1 MDSVCAGGLVIL
13 FFCKNKTGYAVVLCD
28 CSSGVFSSDGGV
40 RDVLFFFFKQNTAY
54 EFGTGVWSSDVCSSD
69 LIEGSSVG
77 ELTGE
82 NHGANKK
89 TSKVFDMTVTED
101 QLLIVTQS
109 ANSSIEYYQLHY

>member
-1 MDSVCAGGLVIL
+1 MEFKHGGY
-13 FFCKNKTGYAVVLCD
+13 NN
-28 CSSGVFSSDGGV
+28 SMRPVF
-40 RDVLFFFFKQNTAY
+40 LY
-54 EFGTGVWSSDVCSSD
+54 
-69 LIEGSSVG
+69 IEGSSVG